1 MSTAVKLLLR
11 PKQALAKL
19 TGSREGELSL
29 DMTYNQTRSYVCFL
43 GEKWRGYRSLGRS
56 HVRSGHSEAA
66 DQAKLLRLP
75 DWYPHMAPFINRPHS
90 NKRAILN
97 YGERVVHFRMDA
109 AVSSLQQDRSSAVS
123 ESRSSLMDTMST
135 RSLSVGPQN

>member
-1 MSTAVKLLLR
+1 
-11 PKQALAKL
+11 
-19 TGSREGELSL
+19 
-29 DMTYNQTRSYVCFL
+29 
-43 GEKWRGYRSLGRS
+43 
-56 HVRSGHSEAA
+56 
-66 DQAKLLRLP
+66 
-75 DWYPHMAPFINRPHS
+75 MAPFINRPHS

-97 YGERVVHFRMDA
+97 YGERVVHFRTDE